1 MDRYLMLYSTIG
13 RYAVGLATLPEQ
25 VDAGVRMGTVVTEK
39 IDCDGDDSQY
49 LALTVREEGAESLL
63 LVEGYY
69 SPGPASG
76 FNPGVLVVPET
87 SVVFVGAG
95 TSILCFSLAPI
106 TRLARERVEVG
117 FWQWQRHGELVIMSA
132 ELEFSVWSSRG
143 KKLWSRFVE
152 PPWYFVVQGDE
163 VVLDVMGDRQTFG
176 LLSGEPRGAAL

>member
-1 MDRYLMLYSTIG
+1 MLYSTIG
-13 RYAVGLATLPEQ
+13 RYSVGLATLPEQ
-25 VDAGVRMGTVVTEK
+25 VDAGIRMSTVVTEK
-39 IDCDGDDSQY
+39 IDCDGDNNY
-49 LALTVREEGAESLL
+49 LAITVREEGAESLL

-69 SPGPASG
+69 SPGLSSG

-87 SVVFVGAG
+87 SVAFVGAG

-132 ELEFSVWSSRG
+132 ELEFSVWSSFG

-152 PPWYFVVQGDE
+152 PPWDFVVQGDE